1 MSVRTAKQL
10 SLFLE
15 NKPGV
20 LAKLCRAMSREGI
33 SLKAVSVSDSV
44 DHAVV
49 RLVVDKPAK
58 ARRLFDEHNLLV
70 IENEVLAVGLPDRP
84 GALGKVAARLSKAKL
99 NISYLYGSAVNGAA
113 SSALLYMRVEAP
125 RKKVLAAL
133 KGL

>member
-1 MSVRTAKQL
+1 MPVRTAKQL

-33 SLKAVSVSDSV
+33 SLKAISVSDSV

-70 IENEVLAVGLPDRP
+70 IENEVLAVSLPDRP
-84 GALGKVAARLSKAKL
+84 GELGKVAARLSRAKL
-99 NISYLYGSAVNGAA
+99 NISYLYGSAVNGA
-113 SSALLYMRVEAP
+113 SSGTLYMRVEAP

>member
-1 MSVRTAKQL
+1 MPVRTAKQL

-20 LAKLCRAMSREGI
+20 LAKLCRAMSREKI
-33 SLKAVSVSDSV
+33 SLKAISVSDSV

-49 RLVVDKPAK
+49 RLIVDKPAK

-70 IENEVLAVGLPDRP
+70 IENEVLAVNLPDRP
-84 GALGKVAARLSKAKL
+84 GELGKVAARLSKAKL
-99 NISYLYGSAVNGAA
+99 NISYLYGSAVNGVATGT
-113 SSALLYMRVEAP
+113 LYMRVQAP